1 MRSAFALCE
10 PRISSRCRDGRYEAN
25 LKATQ
30 ASLDQAKAQLSSQ
43 SNQENYTQLL
53 ADVDGV
59 ITSVD
64 AEPGQVVA
72 AGTPVVRIAQDGARD
87 AVLPYPKT
95 AVPPSAWA
103 RVCRSSPGLTARVV
117 RGLVREVAASADPAT
132 RTYQIK
138 AALQG
143 TDLPAGLPC
152 ASCPKA

>member
-1 MRSAFALCE
+1 M
-10 PRISSRCRDGRYEAN
+10 
-25 LKATQ
+25 
-30 ASLDQAKAQLSSQ
+30 
-43 SNQENYTQLL
+43 
-53 ADVDGV
+53 

-87 AVLPYPKT
+87 AVF
-95 AVPPSAWA
+95 AVPEDRRASIRMGQGVQVKPWSDE
-103 RVCRSSPGLTARVV
+103 SQVV

-138 AALQG
+138 AALRG
-143 TDLPAGLPC
+143 TDLPALGLPC